1 MGEKVNEKF
10 YRWYIVHTY
19 SGYED
24 RVKKSILER
33 AKAKGLDDR
42 IEEIIIP
49 TREVVELKKGKRVQS
64 QKKVFP
70 GYILIKMILDDDTW
84 YLVKRT
90 PWVTGFVGTGRKPT
104 PIPESEVE
112 EILERISSKRAEGT
126 EEFVKGDYVKVIDG
140 PFENFT
146 GVVDEVYPDKQKLR
160 VLVSIFGRSTP
171 VELDYLQVEKL

>member
-1 MGEKVNEKF
+1 MEGGIF
-10 YRWYIVHTY
+10 QWYIVHTY
-19 SGYED
+19 SGYEEK
-24 RVKKSILER
+24 VKKSILER
-33 AKAKGLDDR
+33 AKAKGLEDR
-42 IEEIIIP
+42 IEEIVVP
-49 TREVVELKKGKRVQS
+49 TREVVELKKGKRVQTK
-64 QKKVFP
+64 KKVFP

-84 YLVKRT
+84 YLVRRT

-104 PIPESEVE
+104 PIPESEVQ
-112 EILERISSKRAEGT
+112 EILDRISSKGAAGAED
-126 EEFVKGDYVKVIDG
+126 FVKGDYVKVIDG

>member
-1 MGEKVNEKF
+1 MEEQRI

-19 SGYED
+19 SGYEEK
-24 RVKKSILER
+24 VKKSILER
-33 AKAKGLDDR
+33 AKAKGLEDR
-42 IEEIIIP
+42 IEEIIVP
-49 TREVVELKKGKRVQS
+49 TREVVELKKGKRVQTK
-64 QKKVFP
+64 KKVFP

-84 YLVKRT
+84 YLVRRT

-104 PIPESEVE
+104 PIPEEEVQ
-112 EILERISSKRAEGT
+112 EILDRISSKKGAGT

>member
-1 MGEKVNEKF
+1 MEGGKLF
-10 YRWYIVHTY
+10 QWYIVHTY
-19 SGYED
+19 SGYEEK
-24 RVKKSILER
+24 VKKSILER
-33 AKAKGLDDR
+33 AKAKGLEDR
-42 IEEIIIP
+42 IEEIVVP

-64 QKKVFP
+64 KKKVFP

-84 YLVKRT
+84 YLVRRT
-90 PWVTGFVGTGRKPT
+90 PWVTGFVGTGNKPT
-104 PIPESEVE
+104 PIPESEVQE
-112 EILERISSKRAEGT
+112 VLERIGSKGGVGT
-126 EEFVKGDYVKVIDG
+126 EEFMKGDYVKVIDG

>member
-1 MGEKVNEKF
+1 
-10 YRWYIVHTY
+10 
-19 SGYED
+19 
-24 RVKKSILER
+24 
-33 AKAKGLDDR
+33 
-42 IEEIIIP
+42 
-49 TREVVELKKGKRVQS
+49 
-64 QKKVFP
+64 
-70 GYILIKMILDDDTW
+70 MILDDDTW
-84 YLVKRT
+84 YLIRRT

-104 PIPESEVE
+104 PIPESEVQ
-112 EILERISSKRAEGT
+112 EILERISSKGAAGA